1 MAEKHLLI
9 THGANLWRVGE
20 YLWEVSVHVCP
31 VLIGVQ
37 YLVLAS
43 EEDGSLSKVWSTM
56 ALLM

>member
-1 MAEKHLLI
+1 MLERFVAEKCLLI

-20 YLWEVSVHVCP
+20 YLWEVLYVCP

-43 EEDGSLSKVWSTM
+43 EEDGSLSYM
-56 ALLM
+56 

>member
-43 EEDGSLSKVWSTM
+43 EEDGSLS
-56 ALLM
+56 